1 MQIKYLFKSA
11 LTILSSLSLINSQFT
26 ECDEIKSFLN
36 DKRSV
41 YVEKCKVDE
50 KGSAVGL

>member
-1 MQIKYLFKSA
+1 MQIKFLLKSA
-11 LTILSSLSLINSQFT
+11 LTILGSITLVKSQFT

-36 DKRSV
+36 GKRSV

-50 KGSAVGL
+50 KGGAVNL